1 MNPLARLQSL
11 VILAAV
17 IAGLLFGNLPWIAE
31 RAGTLIVPF
40 LMVMLYG
47 VFLDIP
53 LHELRTA
60 FRNIR
65 VTGTSLAMNF
75 LWNPVF
81 AWGLGALF
89 LREHPDLWV
98 GLIML
103 MVTPCTDWYL
113 IFTNLARG
121 NVALATALLPLN
133 LILQLALLPLYIL
146 VLAGTLV
153 TIDLAVLFESVV
165 LVLVLPLVLA
175 LITRRVITNHRGEGW
190 FRDRLLSRIADG
202 QILFLSLAIAAMFAA
217 QGRLLLDRAEVVILL
232 LAPVALFFAVN
243 FLIGQAV
250 GRRLRFS
257 YEDVATFTFSTQARN
272 SPIALAIALAAFA
285 DRPLIA
291 LALVIGPLIE
301 LPVLSLI
308 SRSLLFIRER
318 FPMSG

>member
-1 MNPLARLQSL
+1 MTQLAHLQSL
-11 VILAAV
+11 IILAAA
-17 IAGLLFGNLPWIAE
+17 IAGLLLGNFPWIAE
-31 RAGTLIVPF
+31 HAGAFIVPL

-53 LHELRTA
+53 LHELKPV

-65 VTGTSLAMNF
+65 VTGTSLVMNF

-103 MVTPCTDWYL
+103 MVAPCTDWYL
-113 IFTNLARG
+113 VFTNLARG
-121 NVALATALLPLN
+121 NVALATALLPFN
-133 LILQLALLPLYIL
+133 FTLQLSLLPLYIL

-153 TIDLAVLFESVV
+153 AIDLAVLLESIV
-165 LVLVLPLVLA
+165 LVLGLPLMLA
-175 LITRRVITNHRGEGW
+175 LITRRTITNRRRERW
-190 FRDRLLSRIADG
+190 FPDRLTSRIADG
-202 QILFLSLAIAAMFAA
+202 QTLFLSMAITAMFAA
-217 QGRLLLDRAEVVILL
+217 QGRLLLDQTEVVALL

-243 FLIGQAV
+243 FLIGQVV

-257 YEDVATFTFSTQARN
+257 YDDMVTFTFTTLARN
-272 SPIALAIALAAFA
+272 SPIALAIALAAFP

-308 SRSLLFIRER
+308 SRILLFIRER
-318 FPMSG
+318 FPMPR

>member
-1 MNPLARLQSL
+1 MNRLVHLQPLI
-11 VILAAV
+11 ILAAV
-17 IAGLLFGNLPWIAE
+17 IAGLSLGNFPWIAE
-31 RAGTLIVPF
+31 RSGALIVP
-40 LMVMLYG
+40 LLVVMLYG

-53 LHELRTA
+53 LHQLKPA
-60 FRNIR
+60 FRNIQ
-65 VTGTSLAMNF
+65 VTGTSLVMNF

-89 LREHPDLWV
+89 LREHPDLWL

-113 IFTNLARG
+113 VFTNLARG

-133 LILQLALLPLYIL
+133 LILQLALLPFYIL

-153 TIDLAVLFESVV
+153 TLDLAVLLESVV
-165 LVLVLPLVLA
+165 LVLGLPLLLA
-175 LITRRVITNHRGEGW
+175 LITRRALANCREGCW
-190 FRDRLLSRIADG
+190 LRDRLLFRIADG

-217 QGRLLLDRAEVVILL
+217 QGRLLLDRAGVVALL

-257 YEDVATFTFSTQARN
+257 YEDVVTFTFTTLARN
-272 SPIALAIALAAFA
+272 SPIALGIALAAFP

-301 LPVLSLI
+301 LPVLGLI
-308 SRSLLFIRER
+308 ARTLLLIRER
-318 FPMSG
+318 FPMPR